1 MVRVTVYAQFYRGGK
16 GKPSVLPFCTEAGQL
31 VAKTLGF
38 LRHHSQLLSLP
49 TCSLLKYKFSAHLGF
64 WLISWASSLLSRPL
78 PWQTGG
84 WLLWSLGC
92 TAAPLSSPHWLNRGH
107 VLRSMAQSC
116 SLPSL
121 PGTLFPRS
129 RCCCSSADLG
139 VPGTDCQ
146 LCHLPTCSTPHV
158 ESELLRV
165 GPSICMSKKL
175 PWWFWFC

>member
-1 MVRVTVYAQFYRGGK
+1 MTVYAQFYRGGK
-16 GKPSVLPFCTEAGQL
+16 GKPSVLTFCTEAGQL

-49 TCSLLKYKFSAHLGF
+49 TCSLLKYVFCTPGLLADLLGKFIAVQ
-64 WLISWASSLLSRPL
+64 APSLTDRWMIALEF
-78 PWQTGG
+78 GM
-84 WLLWSLGC
+84 
-92 TAAPLSSPHWLNRGH
+92 H
-107 VLRSMAQSC
+107 SC
-116 SLPSL
+116 SSQLPSL
-121 PGTLFPRS
+121 TQQRPCTEEYGAELRPPQPPWDSLASGS

-175 PWWFWFC
+175 P